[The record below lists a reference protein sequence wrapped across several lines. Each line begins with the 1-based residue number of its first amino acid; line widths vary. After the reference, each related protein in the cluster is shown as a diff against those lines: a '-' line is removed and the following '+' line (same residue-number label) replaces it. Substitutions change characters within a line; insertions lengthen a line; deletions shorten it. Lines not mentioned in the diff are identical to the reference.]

1 MTGLYVVGGIILLVV
16 GVIVAAYM
24 KGKSAGADKNRADLS
39 VKTADTL
46 KRQGDAI
53 VNAPQGKDAVVD
65 RLRNGGGL

>member
-46 KRQGDAI
+46 KRMDKAGAEGPHTED
-53 VNAPQGKDAVVD
+53 DVVD
-65 RLRNGGGL
+65 RLRKGGF